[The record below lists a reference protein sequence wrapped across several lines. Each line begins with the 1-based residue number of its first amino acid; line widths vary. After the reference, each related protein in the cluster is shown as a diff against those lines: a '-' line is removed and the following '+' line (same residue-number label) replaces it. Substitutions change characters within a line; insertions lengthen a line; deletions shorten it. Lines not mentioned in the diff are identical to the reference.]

1 VQIWINEMLALPGG
15 SLRIERELI
24 DISSD
29 LPTVQPD
36 SAWSEVD
43 PQGHFHAFAAD
54 GTLPTLTNPT
64 FGDESLVTWLECRL
78 CFAVI
83 EPSYV
88 PAEDGVRFGRRSAP
102 GRTRWDVNATLPIEP
117 RVLDGSLRAA
127 QVSVRMRD
135 TATDKARFGVA
146 VVTRLSI
153 DARSADVE
161 LEGMGELHERLA
173 A

>member
-1 VQIWINEMLALPGG
+1 VQIWINEMLTLPGG

-24 DISSD
+24 DISAA
-29 LPTVQPD
+29 LPSVQPD

-54 GTLPTLTNPT
+54 GTLPTLTYPT
-64 FGDESLVTWLECRL
+64 FGDESRVTWLECRL

-88 PAEDGVRFGRRSAP
+88 PAEDGAGFGRRSAP

-117 RVLDGSLRAA
+117 RVLGSLLGA

-135 TATDKARFGVA
+135 TATDNARFGVA

-153 DARSADVE
+153 TARSADVE